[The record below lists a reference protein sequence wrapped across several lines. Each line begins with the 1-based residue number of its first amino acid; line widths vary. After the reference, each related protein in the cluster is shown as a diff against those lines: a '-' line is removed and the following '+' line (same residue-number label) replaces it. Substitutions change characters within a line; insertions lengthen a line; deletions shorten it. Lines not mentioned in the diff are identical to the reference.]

1 MKVLVLNCGSSSVK
15 FQLVEIA
22 ATAPAAGT
30 PSDRLLAKG
39 LIESIGGTAIL
50 KCEAEGKPPVK
61 ESGEILEHKIAV
73 ERILGLLIRPDIGAL
88 SDRRDIDAVGH
99 RVVHGGER
107 FKTSVLID
115 DDVLRGIEDCFD
127 LAPLHNP
134 PNVKGYRAVRDLLPD
149 VPQVAVFDTS
159 FHQTMEPHAFLYG
172 LPYVLYQ
179 RHGIRRYG
187 FHGTSHRF
195 VSQRLA
201 GLMGRDAA
209 EPGLRLITCHL
220 GNGCSVAAIRGGRS
234 VDTSM
239 GFTPLEG
246 LVMGTRSGDLDPA
259 ILLHLMH
266 KEELGPL
273 EINALLNKHS
283 GLIGVSGLS
292 NDMRTLLEAEDK
304 GDERARL
311 AVDVFCYR
319 LKKYVAAYVGALG
332 GIDGVAFAGGI
343 GENAPKIRER
353 SLAGLAPLGLELD
366 AAKNAAARGQDA
378 EIGTAKAGA
387 RVFVVPTNE
396 ELLIARDTFDIVAGR
411 RPATGAGPTA

>member
-15 FQLVEIA
+15 FQLVEIGGA
-22 ATAPAAGT
+22 SSTASGE
-30 PSDRLLAKG
+30 DHVLAKG
-39 LIESIGGTAIL
+39 LIDNIGGAGIL
-50 KCEAEGKPPVK
+50 KCEAPGKAAIK
-61 ESGEILEHKIAV
+61 ESAEILEHKIAV
-73 ERILGLLIRPDIGAL
+73 EHVLGLLVRPDVAAVG
-88 SDRRDIDAVGH
+88 DRREIQAVGH

-107 FKTSVLID
+107 FKASVLID
-115 DDVLRGIEDCFD
+115 DDVVKGIEDCFD
-127 LAPLHNP
+127 MAPLHNP
-134 PNVKGYRAVRDLLPD
+134 PNVKGYQAVRALLPD

-195 VSQRLA
+195 VSERLA
-201 GLMGRDAA
+201 QLMGRDPAD
-209 EPGLRLITCHL
+209 EGLRTITCHL

-259 ILLHLMH
+259 ILLHVMR
-266 KEELGPL
+266 KEELGPWEL
-273 EINALLNKHS
+273 NALLNKHS

-292 NDMRTLLEAEDK
+292 NDMRTLLEAEEK

-319 LKKYVAAYVGALG
+319 LKKYIAAYVGALG
-332 GIDGVAFAGGI
+332 GIDGLAFAGGI
-343 GENAPKIRER
+343 GENAPRIRER
-353 SLAGLAPLGLELD
+353 TLAGLAALGLELD
-366 AAKNAAARGQDA
+366 PAKNGAARGQDA
-378 EIGTAKAGA
+378 EIGAEGKAA

-396 ELLIARDTFDIVAGR
+396 ELLIARDTAAIVSAR
-411 RPATGAGPTA
+411 RPA